1 MYRGERNGRS
11 LMDGRGAERRR
22 VRWRREGIWKRRK
35 GKSEETEEEEE
46 KGQIRRQNKR
56 GKGVLTEGGKWEKCR
71 KDDGNEDIKRER
83 EEEVE
88 TNSEKKMGKPENI
101 GE

>member
-1 MYRGERNGRS
+1 ME
-11 LMDGRGAERRR
+11 E
-22 VRWRREGIWKRRK
+22 EKR
-35 GKSEETEEEEE
+35 KSEEE

-88 TNSEKKMGKPENI
+88 TNSENKMGKPENI